1 MPRGPRRRNGT
12 ARYSRQAQPP
22 CRLGGNGPRG
32 DAVVDG
38 TIVRVSA
45 VGSSERAEKTTRR
58 PLAGAVANGRR
69 QMAAGEKA
77 HRRRRPRRAACEADS
92 RRAQPVLQRRLPT
105 AARRSPGSATRPC
118 RGSSPGARP
127 GRSRRSSGRD
137 ARGCCS
143 RGGARWCRQRR
154 RCASWWRRRRSP

>member
-32 DAVVDG
+32 DTGIDG

-45 VGSSERAEKTTRR
+45 VGSSEGAEKTTRR
-58 PLAGAVANGRR
+58 PFSGDRERTAPNGGWREGAPQATDSQRRLRSRQPTLAR
-69 QMAAGEKA
+69 
-77 HRRRRPRRAACEADS
+77 
-92 RRAQPVLQRRLPT
+92 PVLQRRLPT

-143 RGGARWCRQRR
+143 RGGARWCRLRR